1 MKKIAA
7 ENNYKVFKKAQ
18 QVPTKQD
25 LDALKKQYDEIG
37 RQMERYQRTGSAASD
52 GTLKSLMEKMRIAEG
67 RLAQHD
73 KAIRA
78 LQGALKGV
86 IGREK
91 DDEGFFRDE
100 K

>member
-18 QVPTKQD
+18 QGSAPTQQE
-25 LDALKKQYDEIG
+25 LDALKKQYADIG
-37 RQMERYQRTGSAASD
+37 KQMERYRSAASD

-78 LQGALKGV
+78 LQAALKGV

-91 DDEGFFRDE
+91 DDEGFFRAE
-100 K
+100 R